1 MTMQNFLPNFEEA
14 APGAAFLRGT
24 QNRLEFDPQQSIFGR
39 FQTAQQPQFQNTF
52 AFQNLLNPA
61 AAGGLGDNPFLAFT
75 QENNL
80 GGVRGRA
87 FNLFNQLNGGTSPA
101 GVREQFQQPDEGQ
114 ASALR
119 NLAVT
124 ALLSRISPLALGLL
138 NIPGGGDLRD
148 RFLSQTGGNLTT
160 GGAAPQQNDF
170 ISYVRNALGLGLI

>member
-1 MTMQNFLPNFEEA
+1 MVQQSFLPNFEEA
-14 APGAAFLRGT
+14 APGAAYLRGL
-24 QNRLEFDPQQSIFGR
+24 QNRLGFNPQSNIYGR
-39 FQTAQQPQFQNTF
+39 FQAQQQTPFQNTF

-75 QENNL
+75 QANNL
-80 GGVRGRA
+80 GGVRDQARG
-87 FNLFNQLNGGTSPA
+87 LFNQLGSAGTPSA
-101 GVREQFQQPDEGQ
+101 IQQQFQQPDEGQ

-138 NIPGGGDLRD
+138 NVPSGGDLRD
-148 RFLSQTGGNLTT
+148 QFLSQTGGQPTNAAGT
-160 GGAAPQQNDF
+160 GPNDF